1 MNYKIK
7 TCPLCKIPLAVPCWT
22 YCDEEECIKNRKT
35 NKSKSFYEEVKIYNR
50 LKRQKER
57 EKRIEEERARNLAQR
72 KRQKRLLDSYSRR

>member
-1 MNYKIK
+1 MNYKTK
-7 TCPLCKIPLAVPCWT
+7 NCPLCKTPLTIPSWT

-72 KRQKRLLDSYSRR
+72 KRQKRLLDSHSRR